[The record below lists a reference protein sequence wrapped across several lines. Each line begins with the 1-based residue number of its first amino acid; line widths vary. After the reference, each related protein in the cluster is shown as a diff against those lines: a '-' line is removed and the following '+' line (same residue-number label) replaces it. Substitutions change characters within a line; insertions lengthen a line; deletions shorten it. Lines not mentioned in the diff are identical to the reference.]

1 MASTLHNDLFSSLI
15 SEIKTYTGK
24 DPLLPW
30 LRGVRKMRESV
41 PPQILKAKLPRF
53 LQKCAH
59 TFESDRRYRNDLRYI
74 RVWIQLMD
82 FVDDPRALLRTME
95 MNRIG
100 IKRSLFYQAY
110 ALCFEKLKKFEEAE
124 KMYHIGV
131 KNLAEPADELQK
143 SYEQFLH
150 RMELYKKRRTRHQER
165 RAAMRPLTSRR
176 IPPPCRENEEIKKD
190 ICRFEDSPTGTSSE
204 ISLPE
209 AENNH
214 KKVREESSADMRN
227 EKLDPEAYLPSNNHG
242 VLVNS
247 CNVGIANDLSMKEI
261 MGTVGHKSSFKL
273 QERTD
278 MGSDERSSFCSD
290 DQVVVKFV
298 DTAIVGKSEAENA
311 CHHGLVDPTINMKEA
326 MNAIN
331 SMFREPLEMEI
342 LNQRR
347 SHKTQS
353 KVDKSVSNGFEV
365 FMDENFDNGVGLS
378 DQKQDNG
385 DLLANPDFACPVNPA
400 LPLQNSRTE
409 MQQTLQETFKIFID
423 DEDSNEVGDG
433 NDENASFAHY
443 EVQNLLTEDSMSS
456 IPRINAFVFPSPKD
470 LPSNDS
476 DDLDVESSPSMKLRE
491 VTVVRRFMGSTILDE
506 EEVENACHHGLVEPT
521 INLKEAMDDIN
532 SMFGKPLDFV
542 KTNRRKKQ
550 SKVSDR
556 KGDCGGF
563 SILPDEDLKLK
574 QGRASSSSS
583 GKLKLSKECDLYEP
597 TVFTKE
603 AMAEINEM
611 FGMPLDF

>member
-1 MASTLHNDLFSSLI
+1 MACTLHNDLFSSMI

-30 LRGVRKMRESV
+30 LRGVRKMRESL

-59 TFESDRRYRNDLRYI
+59 TFDSDRRYRNDLRYI

-124 KMYHIGV
+124 KMYHMGV
-131 KNLAEPADELQK
+131 KNICHAIRQMKCRTLFLGQ
-143 SYEQFLH
+143 SLGGEQDMDCGQ
-150 RMELYKKRRTRHQER
+150 RSIEHQER
-165 RAAMRPLTSRR
+165 RAAMRPLTSRS
-176 IPPPCRENEEIKKD
+176 IPPPCRENEGIKEG

-214 KKVREESSADMRN
+214 KNVETKMVREESSADMRN
-227 EKLDPEAYLPSNNHG
+227 GKLDPEAYLPSNNHG

-273 QERTD
+273 QDRTD
-278 MGSDERSSFCSD
+278 MGSDEPSSFCSD

-298 DTAIVGKSEAENA
+298 DTAIVGKSEAEDA

-331 SMFREPLEMEI
+331 SMFWEPLEMEI
-342 LNQRR
+342 LNRRR

-353 KVDKSVSNGFEV
+353 KVDKSMSNGFEV
-365 FMDENFDNGVGLS
+365 FMDEYFDNGVGLS
-378 DQKQDNG
+378 DQKQNNG
-385 DLLANPDFACPVNPA
+385 DLLANPDFARPVNPA

-423 DEDSNEVGDG
+423 DEDSNGVGDG

-443 EVQNLLTEDSMSS
+443 EVQNLLTEDSTSS

-542 KTNRRKKQ
+542 KTK
-550 SKVSDR
+550 
-556 KGDCGGF
+556 
-563 SILPDEDLKLK
+563 
-574 QGRASSSSS
+574 
-583 GKLKLSKECDLYEP
+583 
-597 TVFTKE
+597 
-603 AMAEINEM
+603 
-611 FGMPLDF
+611 